1 MDGDVDPSFSRTSYP
16 LLLFQPFLDLS
27 FPSIKI
33 QGLSC
38 SIQNLLQLTSSTA
51 KVPILFT
58 FHFTLFACHFLLSF
72 CPVPRPRAFGSLI
85 RFPFICTCYNFFF
98 RLQMGIR
105 FSLCSAKKETDHEES
120 KPSTTMTK
128 EIVIQTSPFEGQKPG
143 TSGIQSRHDVTD
155 GNRIEKEG
163 QGVYAKALH

>member
-1 MDGDVDPSFSRTSYP
+1 
-16 LLLFQPFLDLS
+16 
-27 FPSIKI
+27 
-33 QGLSC
+33 
-38 SIQNLLQLTSSTA
+38 
-51 KVPILFT
+51 
-58 FHFTLFACHFLLSF
+58 
-72 CPVPRPRAFGSLI
+72 
-85 RFPFICTCYNFFF
+85 
-98 RLQMGIR
+98 MGIR